1 MLHYTLTDHD
11 RDLIEARKRAYWAQP
26 GIGEEYHAL
35 ALSDDP
41 FVRAKNLVELSLIH
55 RSLAGRRIL
64 DAGAGTG
71 RFAIPLRAAGLDVTA
86 CDISREMLRIAR
98 RQAVRAGHT
107 LRAASADINRLPF
120 RDESFDTVVSITVL
134 RHFPSW
140 RGLAQSCMRLVRPGG
155 RLVFDLASGE
165 QAAYGE
171 SLGVPELSLVE
182 RLKAAE
188 DFQAAA
194 TVPNISAFAAENGW
208 TLVAAQAHDL
218 LTDNRL
224 VEYFIG
230 ADWPGLREELAAR
243 LRPKAALMAY
253 EWFSRT
259 VLSALS
265 PALTPSVW
273 VVIEKSADGG
283 PVAPPPEP
291 IRTWDDVLAGGA
303 ESLDPDLAAS
313 DEVRALA
320 AFARAELA
328 PRIPTALAHWRFEH
342 S

>member
-11 RDLIEARKRAYWAQP
+11 RDLIQARKRAYWAQP
-26 GIGEEYHAL
+26 GIGEEYHSL

-55 RSLAGRRIL
+55 RSIVGRRIL

-86 CDISREMLRIAR
+86 CDISREMLRFAMG
-98 RQAVRAGHT
+98 QAVRAGHPVP
-107 LRAASADINRLPF
+107 AVSADIEQLPF
-120 RDESFDTVVSITVL
+120 RDETFDTIISITVL

-140 RGLAQSCMRLVRPGG
+140 RSLAQACMRLVRPGG
-155 RLVFDLASGE
+155 RLIFDLASGE

-194 TVPNISAFAAENGW
+194 TVPDIADFAAQNGW
-208 TLVAAQAHDL
+208 TLVSAQAHDL

-224 VEYFIG
+224 LEYLIG
-230 ADWPGLREELAAR
+230 PEWPALREGLAAR
-243 LRPKAALMAY
+243 LTPRAAILAY

-259 VLSALS
+259 VLSTLS
-265 PALTPSVW
+265 PAITPSVW
-273 VVIEKSADGG
+273 VVLEKTPPRRPFLSPIKAPVSWDGLESG
-283 PVAPPPEP
+283 PEP
-291 IRTWDDVLAGGA
+291 
-303 ESLDPDLAAS
+303 LDPELAAS
-313 DEVRALA
+313 TEVQ
-320 AFARAELA
+320 AFASYARTELA
-328 PRIPTALAHWRFEH
+328 PRIPLSLASWRADLP
-342 S
+342 